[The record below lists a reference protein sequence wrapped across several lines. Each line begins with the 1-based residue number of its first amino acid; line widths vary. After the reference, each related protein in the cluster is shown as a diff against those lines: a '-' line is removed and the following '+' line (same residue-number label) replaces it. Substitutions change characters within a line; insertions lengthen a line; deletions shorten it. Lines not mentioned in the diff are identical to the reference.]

1 MIRFEDPWL
10 LAFLLIIPIMIFY
23 QFKKMRTR
31 RIRFSTLYNFKQLI
45 KSHALFFRHLVLVLR
60 FLAIILLT
68 IALARP
74 QSGTKETEII
84 AEGIDIML
92 CVDTSKSMQAL
103 DIGEPLYP
111 FPDRRENRLGVAKQI
126 ISEFIK
132 GRDYDPIGLVVFGGD
147 AFTQC
152 PLTIDYGILL
162 TFLDQLEVGMAGD
175 STAIGSALGVCVQRL
190 KNRDSVSKVII
201 LLTDGRSNTGSVTPI
216 NAARIAKSYNIKTY
230 TIGVGREG
238 KVPFPMNTSGGKNIE
253 YKSLDLDENTLKK
266 IAEITGGFYYRAI
279 NKRGLEYIYD
289 KIDGLEKTKIE
300 IKHSMNYNE
309 LFIWFLIPGLICI
322 LLEVILGNTRLRKIP

>member
-253 YKSLDLDENTLKK
+253 YKSFDLDENTLKK